1 MCHSS
6 GFFDQKTSSG
16 SVRGGGFWLAGE
28 DDVLWLKGSC
38 GDVGGCCS
46 LQMNMQIESSKPK
59 EIFCLG
65 NISFVVF
72 FPIFFGEE
80 S

>member
-1 MCHSS
+1 MCHNLV
-6 GFFDQKTSSG
+6 FFDQKTSSG
-16 SVRGGGFWLAGE
+16 SVRSGGFWLAE
-28 DDVLWLKGSC
+28 ENDALWLKGSC

-46 LQMNMQIESSKPK
+46 LQMNMQIESSKQK

-72 FPIFFGEE
+72 FPLFFEGE